1 MYVCPTLDPSREYPS
16 TCERGEEN
24 SDRLCRVSCQ
34 HSREAEEMPEPRAG
48 MLPAS
53 RLRQEAPGERRTGC
67 EAGTREQ
74 RFACSRGTPLGGYR
88 RTSE

>member
-1 MYVCPTLDPSREYPS
+1 M
-16 TCERGEEN
+16 
-24 SDRLCRVSCQ
+24 SCQ

-88 RTSE
+88 RTSEMALFLRGTPLRYPHRTIRG